1 MSDNYKKQLPNIITV
16 SRIAFIPF
24 IIYFMMIEDSLSGY
38 IAAGLFIIASITD
51 YYDGYFARKYKTE
64 SFMGKFL
71 DPISDKL
78 LVSSILIV
86 FVYMDRLNPIAVIL
100 LLSRD
105 TLINGLRSVAA
116 AENVVIAAGNLG
128 KWKTGVQM
136 VMIPAMLIYDTIL
149 GIPFY
154 KIGLAGIYVSLALS
168 LISGWQYMRDFF
180 AARKSYL

>member
-1 MSDNYKKQLPNIITV
+1 MSDNYRKQLPNMITL
-16 SRIAFIPF
+16 SRIAFVPF
-24 IIYFMMIEDSLSGY
+24 IIYFMMDTDFFSGF
-38 IAAGLFIIASITD
+38 IAAVLFIIASITD

-64 SFMGKFL
+64 SFLGKFL

-78 LVSSILIV
+78 LVSSILIM
-86 FVYMDRLNPIAVIL
+86 FVYMGRLHPVIVIL

-116 AENVVIAAGNLG
+116 AENVVIAAGSMG
-128 KWKTGVQM
+128 KWKTALQM
-136 VMIPAMLIYDTIL
+136 VTIPAMQIYETTY

-154 KIGLAGIYVSLALS
+154 KIGLAGIYISLALS
-168 LISGWQYMRDFF
+168 LVSGWQYMRDFF